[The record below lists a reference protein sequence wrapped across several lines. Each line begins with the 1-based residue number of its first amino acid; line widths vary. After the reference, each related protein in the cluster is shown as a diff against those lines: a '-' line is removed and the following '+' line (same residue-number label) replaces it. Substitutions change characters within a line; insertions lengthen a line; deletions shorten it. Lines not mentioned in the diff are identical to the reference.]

1 MSPLHET
8 VKLIYPRPL
17 APPYLLAGFVDY
29 LSCRGQETMHTHS
42 FFQAVHVFSG
52 RFSFEAEDHRIEI
65 RPGET
70 GIVPP
75 NVTHRYQSLSHEVC
89 RTFMINFQTPCP
101 EHQGESAEMLDGERG
116 KRLWVAKPD
125 MELVTF
131 ALERLRVECAAP
143 GPASTALAQ
152 AYLNLYLGAI
162 ARSAQRRDQSS
173 PNEERVRYAL
183 SLIEREYS
191 RALTLEEL
199 ADAAGLG
206 VSRFSEIFRNQ
217 TGLSPMRYL
226 TDYRI
231 GVAKVLLT
239 ASSFTITAIAEHLG
253 FGTIQHFSRTFRN
266 YTGLSPSDYRSHPPL
281 EF

>member
-1 MSPLHET
+1 LG
-8 VKLIYPRPL
+8 
-17 APPYLLAGFVDY
+17 PPYLLAGFVDY
-29 LSCRGQETMHTHS
+29 LSCKGQESMHSHG

-52 RFSFEAEDHRIEI
+52 RFSFEADDHRIEI

-75 NVTHRYQSLSHEVC
+75 NVTHRYEALGHEVC

-101 EHQGESAEMLDGERG
+101 EHQGETAQILDGARAT
-116 KRLWVAKPD
+116 RLWVAKPEE
-125 MELVTF
+125 ELVTF
-131 ALERLRVECAAP
+131 ALERLRAECDSP

-152 AYLNLYLGAI
+152 AFLNLYLGAI
-162 ARSAQRRDQSS
+162 ARSTQRRDRIT
-173 PNEERVRYAL
+173 PNEERIREAL
-183 SLIEREYS
+183 ALIEREYG

-206 VSRFSEIFRNQ
+206 ISRFSEIFRDH

-226 TDYRI
+226 TDYRV

-239 ASSFTITAIAEHLG
+239 ASSFTVTAIAEHLG
-253 FGTIQHFSRTFRN
+253 FGTIQHFSRTFKGH
-266 YTGLSPSDYRSHPPL
+266 TGLSPSEYRAHPPL